1 MKVYSKADGLK
12 KVKSMQKTSGAKIYK
27 VTKTKTKLYGTNPVT
42 IYNLHTKNKNHSTN
56 SNPYGLDMMKGAYL
70 IPVEESTF
78 NAGMWAFGGDEEEA
92 PIYGNTIPRSTRYK
106 FSNGEPIPNWN
117 YNPSATV
124 HQGPEI
130 MYFDVNGDGVLNVT
144 DIVTVVNHILDPNYS
159 MSPEG
164 LERLNT
170 YSLDGT
176 TGDGIVNVADI
187 VAVVEII
194 FTPYHD

>member
-1 MKVYSKADGLK
+1 
-12 KVKSMQKTSGAKIYK
+12 
-27 VTKTKTKLYGTNPVT
+27 
-42 IYNLHTKNKNHSTN
+42 
-56 SNPYGLDMMKGAYL
+56 
-70 IPVEESTF
+70 
-78 NAGMWAFGGDEEEA
+78 
-92 PIYGNTIPRSTRYK
+92 
-106 FSNGEPIPNWN
+106 
-117 YNPSATV
+117 
-124 HQGPEI
+124 
-130 MYFDVNGDGVLNVT
+130 
-144 DIVTVVNHILDPNYS
+144 